1 MSEQVKAGGKFK
13 LLRLCDQAG
22 KRLSREL
29 KKALTEDYMCII
41 FTRRRMEVNFPSADW
56 LSHLRTQWTVFVGRV
71 CLQSRKMF
79 FNCSQI
85 LTVASFII
93 IYIYLS
99 NKNMSANFLFLNTFF
114 SRVIFVRSLHIFLIL
129 FRKCYVTFHW
139 NWIWQIVD
147 TFF

>member
-22 KRLSREL
+22 KRSSREL
-29 KKALTEDYMCII
+29 KKALTEDYMRII

-56 LSHLRTQWTVFVGRV
+56 LSHLRTQLTVFVGRV

-93 IYIYLS
+93 IYILKQQKHVCKFFISKYFFFKSDLCTITPYLFNPIS
-99 NKNMSANFLFLNTFF
+99 KMLCNFSLN
-114 SRVIFVRSLHIFLIL
+114 
-129 FRKCYVTFHW
+129 
-139 NWIWQIVD
+139 
-147 TFF
+147 